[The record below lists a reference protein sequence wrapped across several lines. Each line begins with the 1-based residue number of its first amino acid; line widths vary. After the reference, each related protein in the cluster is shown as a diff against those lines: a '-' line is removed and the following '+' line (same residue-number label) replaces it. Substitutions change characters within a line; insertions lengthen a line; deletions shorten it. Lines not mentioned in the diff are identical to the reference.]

1 MPDSIKK
8 ISSLERIL
16 NYVPT
21 GRPVVSVYLL
31 VDGTRTTK
39 RNYQTELNSMITG
52 SKEKL
57 ESDTDFDKNH
67 KKEIFEIFEEI
78 KSFVNDKFSAG
89 SMKTFA
95 VFSSGDG
102 LWEEFR
108 IPIIMKSRIIIDP
121 KPYTQNLRNLI
132 NNSKKYGV
140 LMINREKAQIYSVY
154 LGEVNEYLAA
164 FISDVPSK
172 VNFRSEAVLREK
184 KLLGRLEEK
193 LHHFFK
199 LVNDKTLELF
209 KEKKFDYLILSGKKE
224 IIPGFLNYLHSYLKP
239 VHIGSIDAEPDSKI
253 PLISKKAKEI
263 INKFEI
269 DTKNNVIDELIDE
282 LNPNG
287 MGVLGID
294 ATIRFL
300 LSDQIKI
307 LLYDR
312 QFTHSGYVCNIC
324 GYLTVEDKVKCPYC
338 DGKLVFYND
347 IVDEIVENALNEG
360 CEIIDVEGNK
370 RLVEA
375 GSIGAVLRY
384 KL

>member
-1 MPDSIKK
+1 MSNLDKR
-8 ISSLERIL
+8 ISSIEKIL
-16 NYVPT
+16 NYIPT
-21 GRPVVSVYLL
+21 GKPVVSVYLM
-31 VDGTRTTK
+31 VDRSRTTK
-39 RNYQTELNSMITG
+39 KNYQTRLNSMIA
-52 SKEKL
+52 SSREKL
-57 ESDTDFDKNH
+57 EADTGFDKNH
-67 KKEIFEIFEEI
+67 KKEIFEIFDGI

-89 SMKTFA
+89 STKTLA
-95 VFSSGDG
+95 LFSSGDG

-199 LVNDKTLELF
+199 LINDRTLELF
-209 KEKKFDYLILSGKKE
+209 EEKKFNYLILSGKKE
-224 IIPGFLNYLHSYLKP
+224 IIPAFLNYMHSYLQS
-239 VHIGSIDAEPDSKI
+239 VYIGSIDAEPDSKI

-263 INKFEI
+263 IDKFEV
-269 DTKNNVIDELIDE
+269 DTKNDVINKLIDE
-282 LNPNG
+282 YNPNG

-300 LSDQIKI
+300 LIDRIKI
-307 LLYDR
+307 LIYDR

-324 GYLTVEDKVKCPYC
+324 GYLTVEEKNKCPYC
-338 DGKLVFYND
+338 EEKLAFYND
-347 IVDEIVENALNEG
+347 IVDEIVENALNQG

-370 RLVEA
+370 RLIEA

>member
-1 MPDSIKK
+1 MPDPVKK
-8 ISSLERIL
+8 ISSLEKIL

-21 GRPVVSVYLL
+21 GRPVVSAYLL
-31 VDGTRTTK
+31 VDTTRTTK
-39 RNYQTELNSMITG
+39 KNYQTELNSMITS

-57 ESDTDFDKNH
+57 EADTDFDKNH
-67 KKEIFEIFEEI
+67 KKEIFDIFEEV
-78 KSFVNDKFSAG
+78 KSFVNDKFSSG
-89 SMKTFA
+89 STKTLA

-140 LMINREKAQIYSVY
+140 LTINREKAQIYSVY

-209 KEKKFDYLILSGKKE
+209 KKKKFDYLILSGKKE
-224 IIPGFLNYLHSYLKP
+224 IIPGFSNYLHSYLKP
-239 VHIGSIDAEPDSKI
+239 VYIGNIDAEPDSKI
-253 PLISKKAKEI
+253 QLISKKAKEI

-282 LNPNG
+282 LNPHG

-307 LLYDR
+307 LIYDR

-347 IVDEIVENALNEG
+347 IVDEIVENALDEG

-370 RLVEA
+370 RLIEA